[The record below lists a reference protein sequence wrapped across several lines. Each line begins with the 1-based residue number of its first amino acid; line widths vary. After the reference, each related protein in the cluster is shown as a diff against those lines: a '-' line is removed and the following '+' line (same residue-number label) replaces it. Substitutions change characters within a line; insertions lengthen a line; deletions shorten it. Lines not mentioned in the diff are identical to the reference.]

1 MNVYIIMFAC
11 SCKLRL
17 NSIKHLILLDVQSV
31 FGVDDEDLWS
41 DIAATSN
48 NDNQVCGNSV
58 TCIS

>member
-1 MNVYIIMFAC
+1 MFAC

-17 NSIKHLILLDVQSV
+17 NSIKHLVLLDVQSV